1 MTKHTITAAL
11 QPGGG
16 GSISG
21 PPGSRRFKVW
31 ICQAWRLDDGPVRH
45 ERTRLMLELFSKEE
59 HETVA
64 TEIGD
69 ELVVGAT
76 GTVLDSDPLYNPI
89 FGMPDR
95 GGHLLI
101 ERDLAPANDDELEA
115 IAADFRRARS
125 VRHALGAFTFDPRL
139 TWFDGRARWK
149 RYRFNVSIH
158 AREEDEALRE
168 LDRVAAALDSGD
180 LSIEGLRSY
189 AVDELLE
196 TARSW
201 HERPLSAEDF
211 ARSLRLESLVTH
223 GDGYTAYLEDRRNI
237 FLGHVV
243 EVRGSISEGPQEAL
257 IAG

>member
-21 PPGSRRFKVW
+21 PPGSRMFKIW
-31 ICQAWRLDDGPVRH
+31 HCAAWRMDDGPVRH
-45 ERTRLMLELFSKEE
+45 DQPRLMLELDSWDETD
-59 HETVA
+59 TVA
-64 TEIGD
+64 TDLGD
-69 ELVVGAT
+69 PLVVRAT
-76 GTVLDSDPLYNPI
+76 GTVLDSNPLYDPI

-95 GGHLLI
+95 GGDLLI

-115 IAADFRRARS
+115 IAADFRRPRS
-125 VRHALGAFTFDPRL
+125 VTHALGAFTFDPRL
-139 TWFDGRARWK
+139 IWFDGRARWK
-149 RYRFNVSIH
+149 RYRFNVSVH
-158 AREEDEALRE
+158 AQEEDEALRE

-180 LSIEGLRSY
+180 LSVDGLRSY
-189 AVDELLE
+189 AVEELLD

-211 ARSLRLESLVTH
+211 ARSLRLESLVSH